1 MFERKCLKERNLK
14 MNNKNIKNQKFIFIT
29 GGVVSGLGKGIIG
42 AAIGQILKTRG
53 LKVFMKKM
61 DPYINIDSGTMN
73 PTQHGEVF
81 VTNDGA
87 ETDLDLGHYERFLDE
102 NLSRESN
109 VTTGQVYQY
118 VINKE
123 RQGKY
128 LGETIQVIPHI
139 TNEIKKRI
147 LEIKNT
153 DIDYDVIIIEIGGTV
168 GDIESL
174 PFLESIRQ
182 VRYDLG
188 FHNTLYIHNTLIP
201 YLKSSNETKTKPT
214 QHSVKEL
221 RSLGIQ
227 PQILILRSEKAISSE
242 MKKKISIL
250 CDVREKAI
258 FENIDVD
265 ILYKIIVNLNEQKID
280 DFILEHFQI
289 NNLKKSNISKWQN
302 LIYKIQNL
310 KNKITIGLVGKYISN
325 QDSYLS
331 VIEALK
337 HASYYHNTDIKVK
350 LINAADINNEN
361 ISQLL
366 KDCHGILIP
375 GGFGSRAIEGKIK
388 AITYARINNIPILG
402 ICLGMQLMIIEYARN
417 VLKLENA
424 DSIEINNNTLCPVI
438 TQKIKN
444 PLLGGTLR
452 LGLYSCQLKK
462 NTKSYEIFQKEI
474 IYERHRH
481 RYEMNTEYIAIF
493 NKDDN
498 FIISGMNKEEQL
510 PEIIELKN
518 HIWYIGVQFH
528 SEFLSR
534 PFKPHPLF
542 NNFINT
548 SLKYFLNIK

>member
-1 MFERKCLKERNLK
+1 

-153 DIDYDVIIIEIGGTV
+153 DINYDVIIIEIGGTV

-289 NNLKKSNISKWQN
+289 NNLKKSNISEWQN

-402 ICLGMQLMIIEYARN
+402 ICLGMQLMVIEYARN

-424 DSIEINNNTLCPVI
+424 DSIEINNDTLCPVI

-462 NTKSYEIFQKEI
+462 NTKSYKIFQKEI

-542 NNFINT
+542 NNFINA

>member
-1 MFERKCLKERNLK
+1 
-14 MNNKNIKNQKFIFIT
+14 MNNNNIKNQKFIFIT

-61 DPYINIDSGTMN
+61 DPYINVDSGTMN

-153 DIDYDVIIIEIGGTV
+153 NIDYDVVIIEIGGTV

-289 NNLKKSNISKWQN
+289 NNLKKSNISEWQK

-310 KNKITIGLVGKYISN
+310 KNKITIGLVGKYISV

-337 HASYYHNTDIKVK
+337 HASYYHNTDIEVK
-350 LINAADINNEN
+350 LINAEDINNEN
-361 ISQLL
+361 ISKLL

-402 ICLGMQLMIIEYARN
+402 ICLGMQLMVIEYARN

-424 DSIEINNNTLCPVI
+424 NSIEINNDTLYPVI
-438 TQKIKN
+438 SQKRKN
-444 PLLGGTLR
+444 SLLGGTLR

-481 RYEMNTEYIAIF
+481 RYEMNTEYISVF
-493 NKDDN
+493 NQDDN
-498 FIISGMNKEEQL
+498 FIISGMNNEEQL

>member
-1 MFERKCLKERNLK
+1 
-14 MNNKNIKNQKFIFIT
+14 MNNNNIKNQKFIFIT

-53 LKVFMKKM
+53 LKIFMKKM
-61 DPYINIDSGTMN
+61 DPYINVDSGTMN

-153 DIDYDVIIIEIGGTV
+153 NIDYDVVIIEIGGTV

-227 PQILILRSEKAISSE
+227 PQILILRSEKAISSK

-289 NNLKKSNISKWQN
+289 NNLKKSNISEWQN

-310 KNKITIGLVGKYISN
+310 KNKITIGLVGKYISV

-337 HASYYHNTDIKVK
+337 HASYYHNTDIEVK
-350 LINAADINNEN
+350 LINAEDINNEN

-402 ICLGMQLMIIEYARN
+402 ICLGMQLMVIEYARN

-424 DSIEINNNTLCPVI
+424 NSIEINNDTLCPVI
-438 TQKIKN
+438 SQKRKN
-444 PLLGGTLR
+444 SLLGGTLR

-481 RYEMNTEYIAIF
+481 RYEMNTEYISVF
-493 NKDDN
+493 NQDDN
-498 FIISGMNKEEQL
+498 FIISGMNNEEQL

-542 NNFINT
+542 NSFINT

>member
-1 MFERKCLKERNLK
+1 